1 MWFYLISLVCLMV
14 FNTTFNNISVISL
27 RSVLLMED
35 TSGPGEYHRP
45 AGSDWQTISHNVC
58 CTPRPDRD
66 SNISGDW
73 HWLHRKF
80 QLPYD
85 HGHDSPWLIFW
96 NISETK
102 RRSQTPQKREEKKFG
117 EYVCVRT
124 WQSGNRTSWGEFWL
138 FCTCPCQPTWRSSF
152 SVYDSVK
159 FLIRQ

>member
-1 MWFYLISLVCLMV
+1 VDPE
-14 FNTTFNNISVISL
+14 NTTDLPEVTDKL
-27 RSVLLMED
+27 
-35 TSGPGEYHRP
+35 YHTMYVVHL
-45 AGSDWQTISHNVC
+45 ALIEIQTH
-58 CTPRPDRD
+58 
-66 SNISGDW
+66 NISGDW

>member
-1 MWFYLISLVCLMV
+1 MDPE
-14 FNTTFNNISVISL
+14 NTTDLPEVTDKL
-27 RSVLLMED
+27 
-35 TSGPGEYHRP
+35 YHTMYVVHL
-45 AGSDWQTISHNVC
+45 ALIEIQTH
-58 CTPRPDRD
+58 
-66 SNISGDW
+66 NISGDW